1 MDYSVSSVLL
11 LNGPN
16 LNLLGTRQP
25 EIYGYDTL
33 ADLESQCQKR
43 ARSLG
48 LELECRQS
56 NWEGQLIGWV
66 HEARG
71 KHEGIIINPAALTH
85 TSVALMDALLG
96 VDRPVVEVHLSNIH
110 SREEF
115 RHHSY
120 VSRVAQAVICGLGP
134 QGYLLAMDAMAHLL
148 NSDKED

>member
-1 MDYSVSSVLL
+1 MSSVLL

-56 NWEGQLIGWV
+56 NWEGQLIDWV

-115 RHHSY
+115 LSPFLCFQGRTGCDLWTGPARVSAGDGRHGSPAEQ
-120 VSRVAQAVICGLGP
+120 R
-134 QGYLLAMDAMAHLL
+134 
-148 NSDKED
+148 